1 MGPGRIPE
9 KDWKTFMRLVL
20 DLQACQTS
28 GSRFRGIGRYS
39 AALAAAMLRQAGG
52 HECWLALNGAFPE
65 SVEAVRKEFA
75 DLVPPERIR
84 VWNAI
89 GAVEACDP
97 ANTGR
102 RRLAEVLRED
112 FMRKLQPDIL
122 HLSSLFEGLGDDAV
136 TSVGGASASAV
147 TLYDLIP
154 LIYKDIYLANP
165 VVRDWYQDK
174 LASLHR
180 ARLLLAISESSRR
193 EAIDYLQLP
202 AANVVNISSA
212 ADPMFRPLQL
222 SVDEELALRSKFG
235 LHGPFVMYTGGIDH
249 RKNIDGLIR
258 AFALLPPAV
267 RKQHQLAI
275 VCSVQAQERARLEL
289 LARGL
294 GLRTDQLVMTGF
306 VTDHELVALCNLCRL
321 FVFPS
326 WHEGFG
332 LPALE
337 AMACGAPVI
346 AANSSSLPE
355 VIGREDA
362 LFDPRSD
369 SGMAAAMYQALTDEA
384 FRLDLAAH
392 GPQRASLFSW
402 QESARRALGAMEEVF
417 ESRRVRRTAVS
428 IEKARPRLAF
438 VSPLPPER
446 SGIADYS
453 AELLPALA
461 TYYEIELITDQ
472 PAIDGGAVASRFP
485 KRSVDWFAANA
496 GRYQRVLYQFGNSP
510 FHGHMFKLARD
521 IPGVIVLHDFYLG
534 HILRHLEVGD
544 EIPSPW
550 DQALFQ
556 SHGYQALVERYRSG
570 DSEAVVSRYPCS
582 GSVIAAANGVIVHS
596 EFCEALVSTWYGGSA
611 SKHIRHVPQLRQS
624 VRSTIDRAGSRR
636 HLGIADDAFVIA
648 TFGIINPYK
657 QVHRLIDAWA
667 SSGLAGREDGVLLLV
682 GEAHDPEYAETLK
695 RRIAAAGVG
704 TSTIRITG
712 FVASADYQH
721 YLQAID
727 VAVQLRTDTRGE
739 TSRAVLDCLAY
750 GVPVVINAHGS
761 AAELPDSVVLKIAD
775 DFTDAELSAALEAL
789 HHDSFL
795 REELSRSGIQHV
807 ATELSP
813 EHVAELYQD
822 AIEHFH
828 QTGPHTSLARL
839 VRDVADATTDLAL
852 SESQL
857 CEMAATLAQYRPLGS
872 IQKQLLVD
880 ISELAIT
887 DAKSG
892 IQRVVRSV
900 LGELLA
906 NPPAGYRIEP
916 VYADGSGSYRY
927 ARRFTCAFLGI
938 PHAPFPDEP
947 IEAGAG
953 DIFLGLD
960 LAAHIVPAMAG
971 YFQEMRK
978 AGVRVHFVLYDL
990 LPALQPQWFPSD
1002 LAAHLQRWY
1011 AAIGELSDSVIAIS
1025 RAVAVEYGEW
1035 LDINQPGRSDSLRID
1050 YFHLGADIESSAPT
1064 RGFDEGTRGEIAS
1077 LAGRPS
1083 WLMVGTVEPR
1093 KGHAQALDAFEQL
1106 WAEGLD
1112 VVLVVVGKRG
1122 WRVDEL
1128 ANRLSSHVELGRRLF
1143 WFEGI
1148 SDEALEAVYRSVS
1161 MLLAASLGE
1170 GFGLPLVEAARHNL
1184 PVLARDIPVFREV
1197 AGAGAIYFVAD
1208 SADLLADALRDALE
1222 RLRQGRCPDPQVI
1235 EVLSWAQSTNHL
1247 RRAIE
1252 GESEV
1257 LSWQPGKRLLFPAGH
1272 TQLHSQVGSLDDG
1285 LLSTTSLNG
1294 YLVFGPYL
1302 ALPAGKYTLR
1312 LLGSVENRS
1321 RANFDVVAE
1330 RGERELI
1337 AVSTLEDEISLGV
1350 IAERELFLDRD
1361 VQDMEVRLWAD
1372 AEARL
1377 HFKALEIQVT
1387 DVSIALLPMPSL
1399 ESMS

>member
-1 MGPGRIPE
+1 
-9 KDWKTFMRLVL
+9 MRLVL

-39 AALAAAMLRQAGG
+39 AALAVAMLRQAGE
-52 HECWLALNGAFPE
+52 HECWIALNGAFPA
-65 SVEAVRKEFA
+65 SVDAVRKDFA
-75 DLVPPERIR
+75 NLVAPERIR
-84 VWNAI
+84 VWNPI

-112 FMRKLQPDIL
+112 FMRKLQPDML
-122 HLSSLFEGLGDDAV
+122 HVSSLFEGLEGDAV
-136 TSVGGASASAV
+136 TSIGGARSPTSAV

-154 LIYKDIYLANP
+154 LIYQDIYLANP

-222 SVDEELALRSKFG
+222 SADEELALRSKFG
-235 LHGPFVMYTGGIDH
+235 LHGSFVMYTGGIDH

-258 AFALLPPAV
+258 AFALLPSAV

-275 VCSVQAQERARLEL
+275 VCSVQAEERSRLEL
-289 LARGL
+289 LARSI
-294 GLRTDQLVMTGF
+294 GLRPGQLVMTGF
-306 VTDHELVALCNLCRL
+306 VTDQELVALCNLCKL

-337 AMACGAPVI
+337 AMACGAAVI
-346 AANSSSLPE
+346 AANTSSLPE

-362 LFDPRSD
+362 LFDPRND
-369 SGMAAAMYQALTDEA
+369 SRMAAAMYQSLTDEA

-392 GPQRASLFSW
+392 GPSQASLFSW
-402 QESARRALGAMEEVF
+402 QESARRALGAMEADF
-417 ESRRVRRTAVS
+417 ESRRARRTAVS
-428 IEKARPRLAF
+428 VENVKPRLAF

-461 TYYEIELITDQ
+461 KYYEIEVITDQ
-472 PAIDGGAVASRFP
+472 QAIEGDTVASRFP
-485 KRSVDWFAANA
+485 KRGVDWFAANA

-534 HILRHLEVGD
+534 HILRHLEVSD

-556 SHGYQALVERYRSG
+556 SHGYQALAERYRFG

-596 EFCEALVSTWYGGSA
+596 EFCETLVSTWYGGSA
-611 SKHIRHVPQLRQS
+611 TKHIRHVPQLRRS
-624 VRSTIDRAGSRR
+624 VRSTTDRAGSRMQ
-636 HLGIADDAFVIA
+636 LGIADDAFVIA

-657 QVHRLIDAWA
+657 QAHRLIDAWA
-667 SSGLAGREDGVLLLV
+667 SSELAGREHSVLLLV
-682 GEAHDPEYAETLK
+682 GEVHDSEYAEMLK
-695 RRIAAAGVG
+695 RRIAAAGIG
-704 TSTIRITG
+704 PTAIRITG
-712 FVASADYQH
+712 FVESADYER
-721 YLQAID
+721 YLQATD

-761 AAELPDSVVLKIAD
+761 AAELPDGVVLKIAD
-775 DFTDAELSAALEAL
+775 EFTDVELSAGLEAL
-789 HHDSFL
+789 HHETDL
-795 REELSRSGIQHV
+795 REELSRAGIQHV
-807 ATELSP
+807 ATVLSP
-813 EHVAELYQD
+813 KHVAELYRD
-822 AIEHFH
+822 AIEHFQ
-828 QTGPHTSLARL
+828 QTGPRTSLARL
-839 VRDVADATTDLAL
+839 VRHVADATTDLVL

-857 CEMAATLAQYRPLGS
+857 REMAATVARYRPIGS

-880 ISELAIT
+880 ISVLVIT

-927 ARRFTCAFLGI
+927 ARRFTCTFLGI

-1002 LAAHLQRWY
+1002 LVGHLQRWY
-1011 AAIGELSDSVIAIS
+1011 TAIGELSDSVIAIS
-1025 RAVAVEYGEW
+1025 KAVAAEYGEW

-1050 YFHLGADIESSAPT
+1050 YFHLGADIESSTPT
-1064 RGFDEGTRGEIAS
+1064 QGIDEKTRGEIAS
-1077 LAGRPS
+1077 LTDRPS

-1148 SDEALEAVYRSVS
+1148 SDEALEAVYENVS
-1161 MLLAASLGE
+1161 MLLAASMGE
-1170 GFGLPLVEAARHNL
+1170 GFGLPLVEAARHRL

-1197 AGAGAIYFVAD
+1197 AGAGAMYFVAD
-1208 SADLLADALRDALE
+1208 SADMLADALRDAME
-1222 RLRQGRCPDPQVI
+1222 RLGSGRCPDPQVI
-1235 EVLSWAQSTNHL
+1235 EVLSWAQSTKRL
-1247 RRAIE
+1247 LRAIE
-1252 GESEV
+1252 GDSEV
-1257 LSWQPGKRLLFPAGH
+1257 LTWQLGKRLLFPAGH
-1272 TQLHSQVGSLDDG
+1272 ARLHSQVGSLDDD
-1285 LLSTTSLNG
+1285 LLSTTSMDG
-1294 YLVFGPYL
+1294 YLVFGPYV
-1302 ALPAGKYTLR
+1302 ALPAGSYTLR
-1312 LLGSVENRS
+1312 LLGSVES
-1321 RANFDVVAE
+1321 PSQANFDVVAE
-1330 RGERELI
+1330 RGQKELI
-1337 AVSTLEDEISLGV
+1337 PASTLENEVQPGV
-1350 IAERELFLDRD
+1350 IAERELYLDRA
-1361 VQDMEVRLWAD
+1361 VQDMEVRLWVD
-1372 AEARL
+1372 AGAQL
-1377 HFKALEIQVT
+1377 HFRALEIQVT
-1387 DVSIALLPMPSL
+1387 DVSITPLPTPSL
-1399 ESMS
+1399 ESMI

>member
-1 MGPGRIPE
+1 
-9 KDWKTFMRLVL
+9 MRLVL
-20 DLQACQTS
+20 DLQASQTA

-39 AALAAAMLRQAGG
+39 MALATAMLRQARG
-52 HECWLALNGAFPE
+52 HECWIALNGAFPE
-65 SVEAVRKEFA
+65 SVEAIRKEFA
-75 DLVPPERIR
+75 TLVPPERIR

-89 GAVEACDP
+89 GPVAACDP
-97 ANTGR
+97 AHAMR

-112 FMRKLQPDIL
+112 FLRKLQPDML
-122 HLSSLFEGLGDDAV
+122 HVSSLFEGLEDDAV
-136 TSVGGASASAV
+136 TSVGGDGSPASAV

-154 LIYKDIYLANP
+154 LIYRDIYLGNP
-165 VVRDWYQDK
+165 IVRDWYQDK

-202 AANVVNISSA
+202 AASVVNISSA

-222 SVDEELALRSKFG
+222 SMDTELALRAKFG

-258 AFALLPPAV
+258 AFAMLPSVV
-267 RKQHQLAI
+267 RDQHQLAI
-275 VCSVQAQERARLEL
+275 VCSVQAEERSRLES
-289 LARGL
+289 LALSIGL
-294 GLRTDQLVMTGF
+294 HTDQLVMTGF
-306 VTDHELVALCNLCRL
+306 VTDQELVALCNLCKL

-346 AANSSSLPE
+346 AANTSSLPE

-362 LFDPRSD
+362 LFDPRND
-369 SGMAAAMYQALTDEA
+369 SRMAAAMHQALTDES

-402 QESARRALGAMEEVF
+402 QETARRALGAMEADF
-417 ESRRVRRTAVS
+417 ASRHARGTAVS
-428 IEKARPRLAF
+428 FTKARPRLAF

-461 TYYEIELITDQ
+461 KYYEIEVITDQ
-472 PAIDGGAVASRFP
+472 PAIDGAVVASRFP
-485 KRSVDWFAANA
+485 KRSVEWFAVNA
-496 GRYQRVLYQFGNSP
+496 GRYQRVVYQFGNSP
-510 FHGHMFKLARD
+510 FHGHMFELARD

-534 HILRHLEVGD
+534 HILRHLDAGG
-544 EIPSPW
+544 EIPSLW

-556 SHGYQALVERYRSG
+556 SHGYRALAERYQSV
-570 DSEAVVSRYPCS
+570 DSEAFVSRYPCS

-596 EFCEALVSTWYGGSA
+596 GFCEALISSWYGGSA
-611 SKHIRHVPQLRQS
+611 TKCIRHIPHMRQP
-624 VRSTIDRAGSRR
+624 VRGAIDRAGSRMR
-636 HLGIADDAFVIA
+636 LGIADDAFVVA
-648 TFGIINPYK
+648 TFGIINPHK
-657 QVHRLIDAWA
+657 QAHRLIDAWV
-667 SSGLAGREDGVLLLV
+667 SSGLASRGHGVLLLV
-682 GEAHDPEYAETLK
+682 GEAHDPAYAKALK
-695 RRIAAAGVG
+695 RRIAAAGMG
-704 TSTIRITG
+704 ASAIRITG
-712 FVASADYQH
+712 FVESADYQR
-721 YLQAID
+721 YLQAAD

-739 TSRAVLDCLAY
+739 TSGAMLDCLAY

-761 AAELPDSVVLKIAD
+761 AAELPDGVVHKLAD

-789 HHDSFL
+789 WQEADL
-795 REELSRSGIQHV
+795 REGLSRAGVRHV
-807 ATELSP
+807 ATALSP
-813 EHVAELYQD
+813 EHAAELYRD
-822 AIEHFH
+822 AIEHFQ
-828 QTGPHTSLARL
+828 QTGPRTRLAGL
-839 VRDVADATTDLAL
+839 VRQVADATTDLAL

-857 CEMAATLAQYRPLGS
+857 REMAAIMARYQPLGS

-880 ISELAIT
+880 ISVLVIT

-906 NPPAGYRIEP
+906 NPPAGYRVEP
-916 VYADGSGSYRY
+916 VYADGSGVYRY

-938 PHAPFPDEP
+938 PLAPSPDEP
-947 IEAGAG
+947 IEVGPG

-960 LAAHIVPAMAG
+960 LAAHIVPGMAD
-971 YFQEMRK
+971 YFREMRK

-1002 LAAHLQRWY
+1002 LSAHLQRWY

-1050 YFHLGADIESSAPT
+1050 YFHLGSDIEASAPT
-1064 RGFDEGTRGEIAS
+1064 WGLDEKTRGEIAS
-1077 LAGRPS
+1077 LADRPS

-1106 WAEGLD
+1106 WAEGVD
-1112 VVLVVVGKRG
+1112 VALVVVGKRG

-1128 ANRLSSHVELGRRLF
+1128 ANRLSSHAELGRRLF

-1148 SDEALEAVYRSVS
+1148 SDEALEAIYGNVS

-1170 GFGLPLVEAARHNL
+1170 GFGLPLVEAARHRL

-1197 AGAGAIYFVAD
+1197 AGAGAMYFVAD
-1208 SADLLADALRDALE
+1208 SADRLADALRDAME
-1222 RLRQGRCPDPQVI
+1222 RLQGDRCPDPQAI
-1235 EVLSWAQSTNHL
+1235 EVLSWAQSTKHL
-1247 RRAIE
+1247 LRSID
-1252 GESEV
+1252 GDFEV
-1257 LSWQPGKRLLFPAGH
+1257 LTWQPGKRFLFPAGH
-1272 TQLHSQVGSLDDG
+1272 PQLHSQVASPDDG
-1285 LLSTTSLNG
+1285 VLSTTSMNG

-1302 ALPAGKYTLR
+1302 ALPAGNYTLR

-1330 RGERELI
+1330 RGEKELI
-1337 AVSTLEDEISLGV
+1337 AVSTLQHEMSPGV
-1350 IAERELFLDRD
+1350 IAEQELFLERD

-1377 HFKALEIQVT
+1377 HFKALEIQVA
-1387 DVSIALLPMPSL
+1387 DVSITPLPMPTL
-1399 ESMS
+1399 ESVI